1 MANKNNID
9 QALSDRALEM
19 VMRDVLDGVLDGVQ
33 DISLQ
38 SAFTDNPYN
47 VDIISIERPDKQGDD
62 QDKTGMSLNNAE
74 VIYPPAFCKTA

>member
-1 MANKNNID
+1 MANNKNID

-19 VMRDVLDGVLDGVQ
+19 VMRDVLDGVQ

-47 VDIISIERPDKQGDD
+47 VDIISIERPDKQGND

>member
-1 MANKNNID
+1 MANKKNID

-19 VMRDVLDGVLDGVQ
+19 VMRDVLDGVQ

-47 VDIISIERPDKQGDD
+47 VDIISIERPDKQTDD
-62 QDKTGMSLNNAE
+62 RDKTGMSPNNAE

>member
-19 VMRDVLDGVLDGVQ
+19 VMRDVLDGVQ

>member
-1 MANKNNID
+1 MANNNNID

-19 VMRDVLDGVLDGVQ
+19 VMRDVLDGVQ

-62 QDKTGMSLNNAE
+62 RDKTGMSLNNAE

>member
-1 MANKNNID
+1 MANNKNID

-19 VMRDVLDGVLDGVQ
+19 VMRDVLDGVQ

-47 VDIISIERPDKQGDD
+47 VDIISTERPDKQGND

>member
-1 MANKNNID
+1 MANNNNID

-19 VMRDVLDGVLDGVQ
+19 VMRDVLDGVQ

-47 VDIISIERPDKQGDD
+47 VDIISIERPNKQSDD
-62 QDKTGMSLNNAE
+62 RDKTRMSLNNAE
-74 VIYPPAFCKTA
+74 IIYPPAFCKTA

>member
-19 VMRDVLDGVLDGVQ
+19 VMRDVLDGVQ

-62 QDKTGMSLNNAE
+62 QDKAGMSPNNAE

>member
-1 MANKNNID
+1 MANNNNID

-19 VMRDVLDGVLDGVQ
+19 VMRDVLDGVQ

-38 SAFTDNPYN
+38 SAFTDNPCN
-47 VDIISIERPDKQGDD
+47 VDIISIERPNKQSDD
-62 QDKTGMSLNNAE
+62 RDKTRMSLNNAE

>member
-19 VMRDVLDGVLDGVQ
+19 VMRDVLDGVQ

-62 QDKTGMSLNNAE
+62 QDKTGMSRNNAE